1 MRIHIIQHVPFEK
14 PVLVVMEYEFLRME
28 KEDNSIN

>member
-1 MRIHIIQHVPFEK
+1 MRIHIIKHVPFEK
-14 PVLVVMEYEFLRME
+14 PGLVMEYEFLRME